1 MTTPSS
7 TAATPAPTHVAT
19 HAPTHSSHYVKIWAV
34 LLALLVVSVLGPL
47 LEIRIVTLLTAFG
60 IAIVK
65 AYLVAKHFMHIGL
78 ERRFV
83 VYLLV
88 AMLAL
93 MLIMVGGVSPDVFK
107 HDGVRWENVGAKAAV
122 ERGEAAA
129 SAGTEAGHH

>member
-7 TAATPAPTHVAT
+7 TAATHAEVAQPAPTHHT
-19 HAPTHSSHYVKIWAV
+19 NYVKIWAI
-34 LLALLVVSVLGPL
+34 LLGLLVVSVLGPF
-47 LEIRIVTLLTAFG
+47 LEIRAVTLVTAFG

-93 MLIMVGGVSPDVFK
+93 MLIMMGGVSPDVLK
-107 HDGVRWENVGAKAAV
+107 HDGVRWENVEAKAAV

-129 SAGTEAGHH
+129 SAGTEAEHH